1 MASGDKNYDIAKQS
15 TLTTS
20 VGSSNS
26 EIINTSL
33 FGKINNLI
41 NTLATHVANWTSA
54 RAEKI
59 DTIATDSASAK
70 ADAADIKTTIGA
82 TGDTGGSASAGSVMA
97 KLNNI
102 RSYVATTTTSSKT
115 GTLSTKLNYL
125 INNTDFSGTGKGT
138 TIYSKTTSTSVG
150 TSSYA
155 GGHKCH
161 AKFIAPVEGWYT
173 ITLTNS
179 SSTSTR

>member
-1 MASGDKNYDIAKQS
+1 MASGDKNYDIARQS

-20 VGSSNS
+20 VGSSDS

-70 ADAADIKTTIGA
+70 ADAASNKSTLSTLSTTIG
-82 TGDTGGSASAGSVMA
+82 T
-97 KLNNI
+97 
-102 RSYVATTTTSSKT
+102 
-115 GTLSTKLNYL
+115 
-125 INNTDFSGTGKGT
+125 INTNAARL
-138 TIYSKTTSTSVG
+138 TSTRAGYIDRLANSTYGLSALKTAIDGIGGVSLTGVG
-150 TSSYA
+150 KTLYSSSPAISTGENTYN
-155 GGHKCH
+155 CL

-173 ITLTNS
+173 ITVS
-179 SSTSTR
+179 ESGGS